1 MVVVLL
7 GVFPIALHSLVLFG
21 SSEKQILKSVV
32 PIGPGGLEALPIRV
46 LAAHEETPGDLHHHH
61 HLPITTQP
69 QATTT
74 TATTTIQVPSAHL
87 LHSLA
92 SPANPTAKV
101 LGEENSQDKK
111 ISAFTSKV
119 DRWAEKLA
127 SSCDLI
133 EVLIFDEVYFD
144 IRLHQDKNS
153 LLYWVLLLFCTGL
166 DCCL

>member
-1 MVVVLL
+1 M
-7 GVFPIALHSLVLFG
+7 
-21 SSEKQILKSVV
+21 V

-74 TATTTIQVPSAHL
+74 TPTTTTIQVPSAHL

-92 SPANPTAKV
+92 SPANPTARV
-101 LGEENSQDKK
+101 LVEEDSQNKE

-127 SSCDLI
+127 SSSDLI
-133 EVLIFDEVYFD
+133 EVLILDSVLHAQVSQILI
-144 IRLHQDKNS
+144 IR
-153 LLYWVLLLFCTGL
+153 
-166 DCCL
+166 